1 MDILALEQWL
11 LDRPLEHSQSKHI
24 FELACDY
31 LRQQKIVRPG
41 TVCLADMVSTARSQA
56 EIKTYEQL
64 QIFLTPER
72 RQFFDDLLTV
82 DEEIGRTGLT
92 WLQRTP
98 QSNRGLGV
106 FQHALRHRHLLVVK
120 FSKSSQTRVATPP
133 HHFSSCN
140 IS

>member
-1 MDILALEQWL
+1 
-11 LDRPLEHSQSKHI
+11 
-24 FELACDY
+24 
-31 LRQQKIVRPG
+31 
-41 TVCLADMVSTARSQA
+41 MVSTARSQA

-98 QSNRGLGV
+98 QSNRAAAIVGTLDKRLDQRDITDVLIEVDNWTGFSDAFIHLDGV
-106 FQHALRHRHLLVVK
+106 AIRDRALLSQRAKQL
-120 FSKSSQTRVATPP
+120 SIESS
-133 HHFSSCN
+133 
-140 IS
+140 